1 MSCGIS
7 PHGPRVLVLSSS
19 GSLALLPHG
28 MWDLST
34 LTRDRTCVPCIARWI
49 LNHQITREVPNIS
62 LGVEPA
68 LPKLPGNSGPLG
80 VALNQRPMAGVGGS
94 IPQLSHLCCGVTL
107 ISQGSPC
114 KTELQLPAVKI

>member
-1 MSCGIS
+1 MWGLSSWAMGS
-7 PHGPRVLVLSSS
+7 RVLVLSTS

-34 LTRDRTCVPCIARWI
+34 PTRGRTCIPCIARRI
-49 LNHQITREVPNIS
+49 LNSQITREVPNLS

-80 VALNQRPMAGVGGS
+80 VALNQ
-94 IPQLSHLCCGVTL
+94 
-107 ISQGSPC
+107 
-114 KTELQLPAVKI
+114 